1 MLSSFFSSS
10 LSLVIIVEVAKFQ
23 PDWLTAWAND
33 LAVEKARDC
42 NTDITVLSDSNT
54 RTRGKCVRVAFMRV
68 HLQAKHDDL
77 LVWLLHICRVVF
89 FTGPP

>member
-42 NTDITVLSDSNT
+42 NTDITVLPGKRPGT
-54 RTRGKCVRVAFMRV
+54 KGKCISVAFMMV
-68 HLQAKHDDL
+68 QANMRIYL
-77 LVWLLHICRVVF
+77 CGCSIYLY
-89 FTGPP
+89 